1 MLWYCICTAG
11 LRILQI
17 LASVC
22 LPVLPFMMQS
32 LFSAI
37 TLAMAATVL
46 FFTGQGIVTAKTAQ
60 TISPL
65 PDTYSTVKSAD
76 TPPPTTTLFKES
88 FPTLSASPTVSPTPK
103 PSLASVIAA
112 SLTDTKGTYAIVVRN
127 LSTGESYAYNADRP
141 FATASL
147 YKLWIMATAFSQIE
161 NGSLSLDEQLS
172 SSIPDLNALFDISP
186 EYAELTDGFI
196 SLSVQQALTQM
207 ITISH
212 NYAAMLLTKRITLSQ
227 VDTFLSSHGLME
239 SSTGEPPTSTA
250 RDIALFY
257 DLLYENKLA
266 GKITTE
272 DMITL
277 LKKQQLNEKLPKY
290 LPDTVEIA
298 HKTGE
303 LDYFSHDAGI
313 VFGHKPYIIVVMSD
327 SDNPPAANERIA
339 SISNAVYS
347 YFEQ

>member
-1 MLWYCICTAG
+1 
-11 LRILQI
+11 
-17 LASVC
+17 
-22 LPVLPFMMQS
+22 MMQS

-37 TLAMAATVL
+37 TLIMATTVL
-46 FFTGQGIVTAKTAQ
+46 LFAGHGLVTAKTASV
-60 TISPL
+60 ISPI
-65 PDTYSTVKSAD
+65 PDSYGARYDSN
-76 TPPPTTTLFKES
+76 TPTQIPT
-88 FPTLSASPTVSPTPK
+88 ASPTSAEQVHSAPTATPTPK
-103 PSLASVIAA
+103 PSLASVIAG
-112 SLTDTKGTYAIVVRN
+112 SLADTKGTYAIVVKN

-161 NGSLSLDEQLS
+161 NNMLSPDEQLS
-172 SSIPDLNALFDISP
+172 SSIPDLNTLFDISP
-186 EYAELTDGFI
+186 EYAELTDGYI

-212 NYAAMLLTKRITLSQ
+212 NYAALLLTKRITLSS
-227 VDTFLSSHGLME
+227 VDAFLSSHGLTE
-239 SSTGEPPTSTA
+239 SFTGEPPTSTA

-257 DLLYENKLA
+257 ELLYGNKLA
-266 GKITTE
+266 GKITTD
-272 DMITL
+272 DMIAL

-303 LDYFSHDAGI
+303 IDYFSHDAGI
-313 VFGHKPYIIVVMSD
+313 VFGHTPYIIVVMSET
-327 SDNPPAANERIA
+327 DNPPAANERIA
-339 SISNAVYS
+339 SISNAVYA